1 MSAAR
6 ASFARRMLRWTQ
18 SQLVFV
24 DESGIN
30 LAMTPTRARAPR
42 GERALDRVPGGT
54 WETYSVIAGLR
65 SSGVIAPMVLP
76 GAMNTEA
83 LLAWVRSALAPS
95 LMPGDIVVW
104 DNLRIH
110 KDPEVAAT
118 ITATGA
124 RLEFLPPY
132 SPEFNPIE
140 EAWSKMKSFL
150 RVAKARSFE
159 HLLTALGDALSVIS
173 AADCLGWF
181 LHAGYRFW

>member
-1 MSAAR
+1 M
-6 ASFARRMLRWTQ
+6 
-18 SQLVFV
+18 FV

-42 GERALDRVPGGT
+42 GERVVDRVPGGT

-65 SSGVIAPMVLP
+65 NSGVVAPMMLP

-83 LLAWVRSALAPS
+83 LLAWVHSELIPT
-95 LMPGDIVVW
+95 LMPGDIVIW

-110 KDPEVAAT
+110 KDPAVAA
-118 ITATGA
+118 ALADAGV

-140 EAWSKMKSFL
+140 EAWSKMKSLL
-150 RVAKARSFE
+150 RVAKARTIDQ
-159 HLLTALGDALSVIS
+159 LLAALGDALSAIS

-181 LHAGYRFW
+181 LHAGYGLG

>member
-1 MSAAR
+1 
-6 ASFARRMLRWTQ
+6 MLHWRH

-42 GERALDRVPGGT
+42 GERIVDRVPGGT

-65 SSGVIAPMVLP
+65 CSGVVAPMMLP

-83 LLAWVRSALAPS
+83 LLTWVHRVLVPT
-95 LMPGDIVVW
+95 LLPGDIVIW

-110 KDPEVAAT
+110 KDPAVAAA
-118 ITATGA
+118 ITHAGA

-140 EAWSKMKSFL
+140 EAWSKMKAL
-150 RVAKARSFE
+150 VRVAKARTTD
-159 HLLTALGDALSVIS
+159 HLLAALGEALSAIS
-173 AADCLGWF
+173 AGDCLGWF
-181 LHAGYRFW
+181 LHAGYSLR